1 MKSISEKI
9 VLAIGMVVV
18 LGACHSTSYYS
29 DEAIVEVPFTE
40 VHVTDHFWAPRIEVN
55 RTVSIPS
62 AFRQCEINGRF
73 DNFALAGGLIK
84 GEHKGDFPF
93 DDTDPYKIIE
103 GASYSLAVK
112 YDPKLDAYLDSVITL
127 IGAAQEPDGYLTTC
141 VTNKCERLNR
151 WWGSKRW
158 EKLNSH
164 ELYNSGH
171 LYEAAV
177 AHYQATGKRSLL
189 DIALK
194 NADLV
199 CKDFG
204 PGEGQK
210 HVPSGHPIIEMG
222 LAKLYKVTGEQKY
235 LDMAKYFVEE
245 TGRGTDGHRLNA
257 YSQDHKPI
265 LQQEEI
271 VGHAVRAGYLYS
283 GVADVAALTKDTA
296 YFNAI
301 CRIWDNMAT
310 KKLYITGGIGSRA
323 QGEGFGPEYELH
335 NHSAYCETCASI
347 ANVYWNQRMFLAT
360 GDAKYIDVLERALY
374 NGVISG
380 VSLSGDK
387 FFYDNPL
394 ESMGQ
399 HERAP
404 WFGCACC
411 PGNVT
416 RFMASI
422 PKYMYATQGN
432 NLYVN
437 LYAGSRSRIALAG
450 DTVALVQDTEYP
462 WDGTVKLTVSPQ
474 EPLSFN
480 LKLRIPAW
488 TGDELVPG
496 SDLYTFVKRDRKPC
510 AVFVNGTPLKEKA
523 HHGYVVIE
531 RQWKPGDVV
540 ELRMPM
546 EVRRVKAHEKVRAD
560 EGLLSVERGPVVYCL
575 EGVDMP
581 DHHVFNKYL
590 PENAAFTF
598 QYEKDKLNGIVELS
612 TTAKEMDRDEANG
625 TVSEK
630 DVPVKMIPYSTWN
643 NRGNAE
649 MAVWIPA
656 SAGYAKPTPEPSIA
670 SRAKSYTVVSA
681 PIQKD
686 GIAHE
691 RREWCYGV
699 NDQWDPKSSDD
710 MSKPYWYFWLKEG
723 TEESIEYVFDKPES
737 VRNVQVY
744 WLDFDHYDGNFRV
757 PASWKV
763 QYRKG
768 NTWKDVEAR
777 GEYGCKKDCY
787 NSVDFTPVE
796 TTGLKLVIQLQ
807 KGESGGVIEWKVN

>member
-1 MKSISEKI
+1 MLQKL
-9 VLAIGMVVV
+9 VLAIGVVV
-18 LGACHSTSYYS
+18 AFSFCHSTSYHS
-29 DEAIVEVPFTE
+29 DEPIVEVPFTE

-62 AFRQCEINGRF
+62 AFRQCEANGRF

-103 GASYSLAVK
+103 GASYSLAIK
-112 YDPKLDAYLDSVITL
+112 YDPNLDAYLDSVITL

-151 WWGSKRW
+151 WWGTRRW

-189 DIALK
+189 DVAIK

-204 PGEGQK
+204 PDKMQK

-222 LAKLYKVTGEQKY
+222 LAKLYKVTGDRKY

-257 YSQDHKPI
+257 YSQDHMSI

-296 YFNAI
+296 YFHAI

-416 RFMASI
+416 RFMASV

-432 NLYVN
+432 SLYVN
-437 LYAGSRSRIALAG
+437 LYVGSESRVALAN
-450 DTVALVQDTEYP
+450 DTVTLVQDTEYP
-462 WDGTVKLTVSPQ
+462 WDGLVKLTVSPRKAS
-474 EPLSFN
+474 SFS
-480 LKLRIPAW
+480 LKLRIPSW
-488 TGDELVPG
+488 TGNEPVPG
-496 SDLYTFVKRDRKPC
+496 SDLYTYIKRDREPC

-531 RQWKPGDVV
+531 REWEPGDVI

-546 EVRRVKAHEKVRAD
+546 DVRRVKAHEKVRAD
-560 EGLLSVERGPVVYCL
+560 QGLLAVERGPVVYCL

-581 DHHVFNKYL
+581 DRHVFNKYL
-590 PENAAFTF
+590 PEDADFTC
-598 QYEKDKLNGIVELS
+598 QYEKEKLNGIVELS
-612 TTAKEMDRDEANG
+612 TTVKELDRNKENG
-625 TVSEK
+625 MVSETE
-630 DVPVKMIPYSTWN
+630 VPVKLIPYSTWN

-656 SAGYAKPTPEPSIA
+656 SAGYAKPTPEPDLA
-670 SRAKSYTVVSA
+670 SRAKSYTIVSA

-686 GIAHE
+686 GIACE

-723 TEESIEYVFDKPES
+723 TQESIEYVFDRPEM

-744 WLDFDHYDGNFRV
+744 WLDFDHYDGNYRV

-763 QYRKG
+763 QYKAG
-768 NTWKDVEAR
+768 SGWKDVEAK
-777 GEYGCKKDCY
+777 GEYGCRKDCY
-787 NSVDFTPVE
+787 NSVDFTPVK
-796 TTGLKLVIQLQ
+796 TTGLKLVVQLQ
-807 KGESGGVIEWKVN
+807 EGESGGVIEWKVN

>member
-1 MKSISEKI
+1 MLKKL
-9 VLAIGMVVV
+9 VLATGIAV
-18 LGACHSTSYYS
+18 AFSSCHSTSRQS
-29 DEAIVEVPFTE
+29 DEPIVEVPFTG

-62 AFRQCEINGRF
+62 AFRQCEVNGRF

-151 WWGSKRW
+151 WWGTKRW

-189 DIALK
+189 DVAIK

-204 PGEGQK
+204 PEEGQK

-222 LAKLYKVTGEQKY
+222 LAKLYKVTGERKY

-257 YSQDHKPI
+257 YSQDHMPI

-296 YFNAI
+296 YFRAI

-416 RFMASI
+416 RFMASV

-432 NLYVN
+432 SLYVN
-437 LYAGSRSRIALAG
+437 LYVGSESQVALAN
-450 DTVALVQDTEYP
+450 DTVTLVQDTEYP
-462 WDGTVKLTVSPQ
+462 WDGLVKLTVSPRKAS
-474 EPLSFN
+474 SFS
-480 LKLRIPAW
+480 LKLRIPSW
-488 TGDELVPG
+488 TGNEPVPG
-496 SDLYTFVKRDRKPC
+496 SDLYTYVKKDREPC

-531 RQWKPGDVV
+531 REWEPGDVI
-540 ELRMPM
+540 ELHMPM
-546 EVRRVKAHEKVRAD
+546 DVRRVKAHEKVRAD
-560 EGLLSVERGPVVYCL
+560 QGLLAVERGPVVYCL

-590 PENAAFTF
+590 PEDAGFTC
-598 QYEKDKLNGIVELS
+598 QYEKEKLNGIVELS
-612 TTAKEMDRDEANG
+612 TTVKELDRNKENG
-625 TVSEK
+625 MVSETE
-630 DVPVKMIPYSTWN
+630 VPVKLIPYSTWN

-656 SAGYAKPTPEPSIA
+656 SAGYAKPTPESDIA
-670 SRAKSYTVVSA
+670 SRAKSYTIVSA

-686 GIAHE
+686 GIACE

-723 TEESIEYVFDKPES
+723 TQESIEYVFDRPEM

-744 WLDFDHYDGNFRV
+744 WLDFDHYDGNYRV

-763 QYRKG
+763 QYKAG
-768 NTWKDVEAR
+768 SGWKDVEAK
-777 GEYGCKKDCY
+777 GEYGCRKDCY
-787 NSVDFTPVE
+787 NSVDFTPVK
-796 TTGLKLVIQLQ
+796 TTGLKLVVQLQ
-807 KGESGGVIEWKVN
+807 ESESGGVIEWKVN